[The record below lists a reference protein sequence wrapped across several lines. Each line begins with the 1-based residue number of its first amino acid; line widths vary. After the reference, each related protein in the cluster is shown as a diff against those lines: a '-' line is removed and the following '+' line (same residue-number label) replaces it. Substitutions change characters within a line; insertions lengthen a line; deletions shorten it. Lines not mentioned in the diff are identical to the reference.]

1 VIGTALGAA
10 IGSLVAIGSIFLRA
24 RQEAAAEARQH
35 KREEARRGRDR
46 EWDIT
51 IQGLD
56 ARRQT
61 YTTLLRR
68 VAAYGR
74 HLEAIT
80 RLPQAPISADDKKAV
95 HLLMEELD
103 RAMAELE
110 DLVFE
115 VDVHAQH
122 PLVGDVLRQLLR
134 GGQASRETL
143 EGASWDETRKQ
154 ASLMRPLIS
163 RLRDVCRW
171 DLGLYAPDPYEDSN
185 RVPELT
191 SEENVVEQK
200 RRRPSQNEL
209 RRSE

>member
-1 VIGTALGAA
+1 
-10 IGSLVAIGSIFLRA
+10 
-24 RQEAAAEARQH
+24 
-35 KREEARRGRDR
+35 
-46 EWDIT
+46 
-51 IQGLD
+51 
-56 ARRQT
+56 
-61 YTTLLRR
+61 

-80 RLPQAPISADDKKAV
+80 RLPQAPTSADDKKAV

-154 ASLMRPLIS
+154 ASLMSPLIG

-200 RRRPSQNEL
+200 RRRPSHNEL